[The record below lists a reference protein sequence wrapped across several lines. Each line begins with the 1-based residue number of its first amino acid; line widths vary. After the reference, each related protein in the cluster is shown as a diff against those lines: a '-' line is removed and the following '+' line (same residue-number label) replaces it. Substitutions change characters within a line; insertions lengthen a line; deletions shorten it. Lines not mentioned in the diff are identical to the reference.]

1 MTWTKLTEG
10 LPKEDTGRIGLAVA
24 RNNPKIVYA
33 TIEATRKAGGT
44 FRSRDGGGNWEK
56 MNDYFAPG
64 AQYYAEIWVDP
75 NNDDRL
81 YSADVWVRVSD
92 DGGKTW
98 RKITETTKHPDSHL
112 VWIDPA
118 NSDHLIIGCDGGL
131 YETFDRAA
139 TWNFKSNLPVTQFYR
154 TDGALAFVNN
164 GEIQA
169 DDLTKRIKD
178 LLVVGKPVGP

>member
-1 MTWTKLTEG
+1 M
-10 LPKEDTGRIGLAVA
+10 PGRVGRTSAFRSRNTSA
-24 RNNPKIVYA
+24 RSSSIRA
-33 TIEATRKAGGT
+33 TRMSCTSTRKAGGT

-118 NSDHLIIGCDGGL
+118 NS
-131 YETFDRAA
+131 
-139 TWNFKSNLPVTQFYR
+139 
-154 TDGALAFVNN
+154 
-164 GEIQA
+164 
-169 DDLTKRIKD
+169 
-178 LLVVGKPVGP
+178 